1 MHFVSLDPGQSVH
14 GFTIWDCDPGSQNP
28 GRDLA
33 YEVLSNEEKRR
44 EYDQFGQQAFER
56 ASEEGS
62 DFAQPFFT
70 FSFDDFF
77 QDFEVDTDDMFWDS
91 ADANEEFQNHHFQ
104 EHGYDR
110 HDFFDG
116 DSFVFGTEF
125 EESDMEP
132 GQGNFKSSVQQAPAV
147 TSLASMGVQQA
158 PHSAPFSVK
167 WFSTSCELQ
176 QSPTAPFYSLPLRS
190 SKCNLLGYPP
200 LTAGIQQAPAATSL
214 AAMGVHSSASRLISR
229 ACSSSASALRS
240 IIPFAD
246 TKCDDAS
253 GEG

>member
-1 MHFVSLDPGQSVH
+1 MGTVLKFRLVSVLSLLLLVEVIVS
-14 GFTIWDCDPGSQNP
+14 T
-28 GRDLA
+28 RDYYDVLGVSSSATDRVIRKAFHRLAMKYHPDKNKSSEAEIQFREIAEA

-44 EYDQFGQQAFER
+44 EYDQFGQQAFEH

-132 GQGNFKSSVQQAPAV
+132 GQGNFKSSVEGGRFCRRV
-147 TSLASMGVQQA
+147 TQIDENV
-158 PHSAPFSVK
+158 VK
-167 WFSTSCELQ
+167 TFTE
-176 QSPTAPFYSLPLRS
+176 
-190 SKCNLLGYPP
+190 
-200 LTAGIQQAPAATSL
+200 
-214 AAMGVHSSASRLISR
+214 
-229 ACSSSASALRS
+229 
-240 IIPFAD
+240 
-246 TKCDDAS
+246 CDDY
-253 GEG
+253 